1 MKRWLSTMKNNDKKE
16 ATNTTKMWQ
25 LGRGDDDQHKMT
37 IKRKQGS
44 ITKEDDQEEP
54 IITNRRGWVKRGNNH

>member
-1 MKRWLSTMKNNDKKE
+1 
-16 ATNTTKMWQ
+16 
-25 LGRGDDDQHKMT
+25 MT

-54 IITNRRGWVKRGNNH
+54 IITNRRGRVKRGNNH